1 MRVLSKRKERGM
13 SKFLKVFCCICI
25 VGVLCAPTY
34 GQAVRMY
41 WQEVGG
47 ADQAND
53 AGGTVTIYVD
63 TDGVATTV
71 SMNVMLEGIGAD
83 FNSAATQAVVD
94 DGDTCTGGGSVD
106 ADCTTV
112 LVTTA
117 SDNCAGAGTGNSN
130 FFTMNTTATN
140 NCGSLGTGDKMGWL
154 RAYGDPNHY
163 AIVDDG
169 GCYWAEV
176 DFVVSDDCC
185 GEAVITYQGAPD
197 FTTVITDEFQNTQW
211 DAFFSNLVFMSA
223 PMNDDCADAQA
234 VGNETVTVNT
244 TCATVDGTECD
255 GTTADIWYAWTA
267 DCKGTMQVTIASGTV
282 GIYAGDT
289 GDCVP
294 SGSVAC
300 GPAAGT
306 LEYSVLQGE
315 DYLVQVTGATDS
327 DSITFFCQPDCT
339 FGPAAGD
346 ALTVS
351 ECGPPDHPGDDV
363 CQLWYCDAV
372 DGCVAVDNVDGT
384 ACDDGLWCTIDDAC
398 DAGVC
403 VGPNPYDCTDPSG
416 CTADFCIEGAPGH
429 CDNPTYNSYGFT
441 CPGGDVVECDTVTDD
456 YGAVVQATDC
466 VGGVCLCEEYPLL
479 CLTPVQGPAPAKAGF
494 CFEEDKLIIVTV
506 DLITPPP
513 KPICAA
519 QFYLEWDTAMLDF
532 VSIVEAGGVFNTVIF
547 EAIDEVAGTI
557 DYLVGENPG
566 TICTG
571 EMNPATIATLT
582 FLAIGECKTDGV
594 CFRPHNPPTRLGAA
608 TGEEVCPKGHVRPDG
623 SCGLLDNPIADPC
636 CTGEFSIDST
646 APVVTCP
653 VVDTFGNAECNKVTR
668 NVTWGP
674 ITATDNCDGDLPV
687 NCTITHNGGW
697 DVSGLLD
704 GGGDFPPGVTE
715 IDCTTVMDRCDNA
728 SDCAFMVVNSGQ
740 NGLHV
745 DVELSP
751 TMDPGPLLRGIE
763 FEVSECDAANPE
775 TVTGCAD
782 VNFGFPKNVPGHG
795 EFQAKLPPGNWMCI
809 EAWDPLHTLK
819 ATCTLTCEDME
830 DKGSVW
836 YASYKGTK
844 DLSDTCHW
852 LVNGNLNGLDLDGH
866 GRIDILDYVT
876 YLAAI
881 ANDPIPGAN
890 TPCGTVGP
898 HGDINGDGIVNL
910 MDFSFILL
918 NMFNMDK
925 AGCDAVCFPSADIAD
940 IAPPRD
946 SISVRELTD
955 MGFGREARAADIDG
969 DGDVTMKDMG
979 LYWNGAQAAPRSVR
993 GSR

>member
-1 MRVLSKRKERGM
+1 M

-41 WQEVGG
+41 WQEAGG

-53 AGGTVTIYVD
+53 AGGTVVIYAGQGD
-63 TDGVATTV
+63 TVT
-71 SMNVMLEGIGAD
+71 MNVMLEGVGAD
-83 FNSAATQAVVD
+83 FNSAAAQAVVD
-94 DGDTCTGGGSVD
+94 DGGACSDGGSVD

-112 LVTTA
+112 AVTTA
-117 SDNCAGAGTGNSN
+117 NDTCAGAGTGNTG
-130 FFTMNTTATN
+130 FYTMNTTATN
-140 NCGSLGTGDKMGWL
+140 NCGASGSGDKLGWL

-163 AIVDDG
+163 AIVDDD
-169 GCYWAEV
+169 GCYYAEV
-176 DFVVSDDCC
+176 DFVVSSDCC
-185 GEAVITYQGAPD
+185 GCAVITYQGAPD

-211 DAFFSNLVFMSA
+211 DAIYSNLMICVG
-223 PMNDDCADAQA
+223 PMNDDCADATA
-234 VGNETVTVNT
+234 VGDETVAYDM
-244 TCATVDGTECD
+244 TCATTDGTEC
-255 GTTADIWYAWTA
+255 TTDDVWYAWTA
-267 DCKGTMQVTIASGTV
+267 GCKGTLEVTSTDGTV

-294 SGSVAC
+294 SGNVAC
-300 GPAAGT
+300 GAGVGT
-306 LEYSVLQGE
+306 VTTAVNPGDDFLIQLGE
-315 DYLVQVTGATDS
+315 ATSGD
-327 DSITFFCQPDCT
+327 IQFFCAADCT
-339 FGPAAGD
+339 VGPPPD
-346 ALTVS
+346 DPLTVG
-351 ECGPPDHPGDDV
+351 ECETYPGQLHPNDDV
-363 CQLWYCDAV
+363 CQVWFCDAAL
-372 DGCVAVDNVDGT
+372 GCISVDNVDGT
-384 ACDDGLWCTIDDAC
+384 ACDDTLWCTIDDAC

-403 VGPNPYDCTDPSG
+403 TGGGAFDCTDPSG
-416 CTADFCIEGAPGH
+416 CTADFCIEGTPGH
-429 CDNPTYNSYGFT
+429 CENTTYNSYGYT
-441 CPGGDVVECDTVTDD
+441 CTVIGDCPTVTDD

-466 VGGVCLCEEYPLL
+466 VGGMCLCEEFPLL
-479 CLTPVQGPAPAKAGF
+479 CLVPAQGPAPAKAGF
-494 CFEEDKLIIVTV
+494 CFDEDKLIIVTV
-506 DLITPPP
+506 DLLTPPP

-532 VSIVEAGGVFNTVIF
+532 VSIVEAGGVFNTVLF
-547 EAIDEVAGTI
+547 EAVDTAAGTI

-566 TICTG
+566 KICTG
-571 EMNPATIATLT
+571 ETGVSTIATIT

-623 SCGLLDNPIADPC
+623 SCGLLDNPNADPC

-646 APVVTCP
+646 DPVVTCP
-653 VVDTFGNAECNKVTR
+653 VIDTFGNAECNKVTR

-674 ITATDNCDGDLPV
+674 IFATDNCDGDIPLTCV
-687 NCTITHNGGW
+687 ITHNGGW
-697 DVSGLLD
+697 DVSGLAE
-704 GGGDFPPGVTE
+704 GGGDFPPGVSI
-715 IDCTTVMDRCDNA
+715 IDCDTPTDRCGNA
-728 SDCAFMVVNSGQ
+728 TDCSFMVVNSGQ

-763 FEVSECDAANPE
+763 FEVSDCGAANPE

-819 ATCTLTCEDME
+819 ATCNLTCEDME

-836 YASYKGTK
+836 YASYKGSK

-852 LVNGNLNGLDLDGH
+852 LVNGNLNGLDLDGL

-890 TPCGTVGP
+890 TPCGYVGP

-910 MDFSFILL
+910 MDFSFILV

-925 AGCDAVCFPSADIAD
+925 AGCDAVCYPSADIAD
-940 IAPPRD
+940 VAPPRD
-946 SISVRELTD
+946 SISVRELGD
-955 MGFGREARAADIDG
+955 MGLGREARAADIDG
-969 DGDVTMKDMG
+969 DGDVDMEDVA
-979 LYWNGAQAAPRSVR
+979 LFWNGGQATPRSVR

>member
-1 MRVLSKRKERGM
+1 M

-34 GQAVRMY
+34 GQLVRMY
-41 WQEVGG
+41 WEEVGG

-53 AGGTVTIYVD
+53 SGGTVYIY
-63 TDGVATTV
+63 ATQGETLN
-71 SMNVMLEGIGAD
+71 MNTMLEGVGAN
-83 FNSAATQAVVD
+83 FNSAAAQAVVE
-94 DGDTCTGGGSVD
+94 DGAACAISGSVD
-106 ADCTTV
+106 ADCSTV
-112 LVTTA
+112 AVSTA
-117 SDNCAGAGTGNSN
+117 NDTCAGAGTGNSG

-140 NCGSLGTGDKMGWL
+140 NCGALGSQDKLGWL
-154 RAYGDPNHY
+154 RAFGDPNHY
-163 AIVDDG
+163 AIIDDDG
-169 GCYWAEV
+169 CYYAQV
-176 DFVVSDDCC
+176 DFVVSADCC
-185 GEAVITYQGAPD
+185 GCAPIHYLGAPD
-197 FTTVITDEFQNTQW
+197 FTTVITDEFQNTQY
-211 DAFFSNLVFMSA
+211 DAIFSGLEICVVPTCKGS
-223 PMNDDCADAQA
+223 PHDDCADACV
-234 VGNETVTVNT
+234 VGNETVAYDT
-244 TCATVDGTECD
+244 TCATTDGTECD
-255 GTTADIWYAWTA
+255 GIDPDVWYVWTA
-267 DCKGTMQVTIASGTV
+267 DCKGTLEVTADNGTV

-289 GDCVP
+289 TACVP
-294 SGSVAC
+294 SGNLAC
-300 GPAAGT
+300 GSG
-306 LEYSVLQGE
+306 LQTTPVQVGE
-315 DYLVQVTGATDS
+315 DYLIQLGGGATAGN
-327 DSITFFCQPDCT
+327 IMFNCAADCT
-339 FGPAAGD
+339 VGPVAGD
-346 ALTVS
+346 PLTVT
-351 ECGPPDHPGDDV
+351 ECATYPGQQHPNDDV
-363 CQLWYCDAV
+363 CQLWFCDFNL
-372 DGCVAVDNVDGT
+372 GCVAVDNVDGT
-384 ACDDGLWCTIDDAC
+384 PCDDELFCTIDDAC
-398 DAGVC
+398 DTGVC
-403 VGPNPYDCTDPSG
+403 VGGGQYDCTDPSG
-416 CTADFCIEGAPGH
+416 CTADFCIEDGGGAGH
-429 CDNPTYNSYGFT
+429 CENPTYNSYGFT

-456 YGAVVQATDC
+456 YGMVVQATDC
-466 VGGVCLCEEYPLL
+466 VGGACLCEEYPLL
-479 CLTPVQGPAPAKAGF
+479 CLNPVQGPAPAKAGF

-506 DLITPPP
+506 DLMTPPP

-519 QFYLEWDTAMLDF
+519 QFYLEYDTAMLDF
-532 VSIVEAGGVFNTVIF
+532 VSIVEGGGVFNTVLF
-547 EAIDEVAGTI
+547 ENVDEVAGTV

-566 TICTG
+566 KICTG
-571 EMNPATIATLT
+571 ETGISTIATLT
-582 FLAIGECKTDGV
+582 FLAIGECKSDGV
-594 CFRPHNPPTRLGAA
+594 CFRPHNPPTRLGAS

-623 SCGLLDNPIADPC
+623 SCGLLDNPLADPC

-697 DVSGLLD
+697 DVSGLLA

-763 FEVSECDAANPE
+763 WEVSDCGAANPE
-775 TVTGCAD
+775 TVTGCND

-819 ATCTLTCEDME
+819 ATCDLTCEVME

-836 YASYKGTK
+836 HASYKGSK
-844 DLSDTCHW
+844 DLSDTCHF
-852 LVNGNLNGLDLDGH
+852 LVNGNLNGLDLDGV

-876 YLAAI
+876 YLAVI
-881 ANDPIPGAN
+881 AGDPVPGAN
-890 TPCGTVGP
+890 TPCGYVGP

-910 MDFSFILL
+910 MDFSFILV

-925 AGCDAVCFPSADIAD
+925 AGCDAVCYPSADIAD
-940 IAPPRD
+940 VAPPRD

-955 MGFGREARAADIDG
+955 MGFGREARVADVDG
-969 DGDVTMKDMG
+969 DGDVDMNDVA
-979 LYWNGAQAAPRSVR
+979 LFWNGAEATPRSVR